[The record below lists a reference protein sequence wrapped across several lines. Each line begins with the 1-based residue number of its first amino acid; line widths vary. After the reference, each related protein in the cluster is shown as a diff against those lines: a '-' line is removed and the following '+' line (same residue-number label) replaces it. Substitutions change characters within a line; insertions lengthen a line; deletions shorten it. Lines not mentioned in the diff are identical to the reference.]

1 MDDSSVIKMIRE
13 RFEETGTPAQIPLLK
28 GKNGNRT
35 FDASLKD
42 NGIDVSNLDKQSFL
56 PWSVFNETVALL
68 GKKGGRAEKGD
79 AMKCKLGEPG
89 LPLDSVEGHVAHKV
103 YHKNVGDSVFR
114 RITPI
119 ACILI
124 WAGICVSGRGELI
137 INSPKVDRPR
147 QS

>member
-1 MDDSSVIKMIRE
+1 
-13 RFEETGTPAQIPLLK
+13 
-28 GKNGNRT
+28 
-35 FDASLKD
+35 
-42 NGIDVSNLDKQSFL
+42 
-56 PWSVFNETVALL
+56 
-68 GKKGGRAEKGD
+68 
-79 AMKCKLGEPG
+79 MKCKLGEPG
-89 LPLDSVEGHVAHKV
+89 LPLDLVEGHVAHKV